1 MKIRTAAKINLAL
14 DVCGILENGYHS
26 IKSVFQTVGLYDE
39 ITVKLRS
46 VPEITVECIQPEG
59 FAKADPIPNDEKNIA
74 YKAANLF
81 FSYIKPHID
90 HEIGCRIVIKKGIP
104 SQAGMG
110 GGSSDAAAVLYCL
123 NKLTGQDLSAQKLAG
138 LGKKIGADVPF
149 FFMGGTALV
158 EGIGEKLSSLPDFSG
173 QTLVIAK
180 GTEGVS
186 TVEAYKAVDSLVSPV
201 HPDVDGL
208 AAVLKN
214 DKNSAYRYFS
224 NIFEDAVDLEEVVQ
238 IRDIMKSG
246 GALSAVMTGSGSA
259 VFGLFTNKNTA
270 DECCGILRQQGFF
283 AEVCQT
289 VPDSFC
295 MCD

>member
-39 ITVKLRS
+39 ITVELRS

-74 YKAANLF
+74 YKAADLF
-81 FSYIKPHID
+81 FRCIKPHMD
-90 HEIGCRIVIKKGIP
+90 HDIGCRIVIKKGIP

-123 NKLTGQDLSAQKLAG
+123 NKLTGQDLSTQQLAEMC
-138 LGKKIGADVPF
+138 KKIGADVPF

-158 EGIGEKLSSLPDFSG
+158 EGIGEKLFPLPDFSG

-186 TVEAYKAVDSLVSPV
+186 TAAAYKAVDSLVSPV

-208 AAVLKN
+208 AAALKK
-214 DKNSAYRYFS
+214 DKTSAYKYFG
-224 NIFEDAVDLEEVVQ
+224 NIFENAIELEEVAQ
-238 IRDIMKSG
+238 IRDIMKSE

-259 VFGLFTNKNTA
+259 VFCLFTDKNTA
-270 DECCGILRQQGFF
+270 AECCTVLQQQGFF

-295 MCD
+295 LCD

>member
-1 MKIRTAAKINLAL
+1 MKIRNAAKINLAL

-39 ITVKLRS
+39 ITVELRS

-74 YKAANLF
+74 YKAADLF
-81 FSYIKPHID
+81 FRCIKPNEMHD
-90 HEIGCRIVIKKGIP
+90 TGCWIVIKKGIP

-123 NKLTGQDLSAQKLAG
+123 NKLTGQDLSTQQLAEM
-138 LGKKIGADVPF
+138 GKKIGADVPF

-158 EGIGEKLSSLPDFSG
+158 EGIGEKLSPLPDFFG

-186 TVEAYKAVDSLVSPV
+186 TAAAYKAVDSLVSPV

-208 AAVLKN
+208 ADALKN
-214 DKNSAYRYFS
+214 DKISAYKYFG
-224 NIFEDAVDLEEVVQ
+224 NIFEDAVELDEVAQ
-238 IRDIMKSG
+238 IKNIMKSE

-289 VPDSFC
+289 VTDSFC
-295 MCD
+295 LCD